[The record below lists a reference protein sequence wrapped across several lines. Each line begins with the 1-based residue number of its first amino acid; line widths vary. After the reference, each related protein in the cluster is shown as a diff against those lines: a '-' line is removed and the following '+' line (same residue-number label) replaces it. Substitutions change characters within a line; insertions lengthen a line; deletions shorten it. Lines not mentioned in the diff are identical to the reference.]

1 MKKLFWAIIASLFMI
16 ACNNS
21 ADSEKTTMDTDS
33 FNTSEKKDLNNRNT
47 TIYDSSKH
55 GDTSSYERMPGKV
68 SDSIPR

>member
-1 MKKLFWAIIASLFMI
+1 MKKLSWAIIASLFMI

-47 TIYDSSKH
+47 TIYDSSTH